1 MHGHI
6 GGIMAGTRQWQVNIS
21 FFVEASNDD
30 EAMSKVTSTLP
41 YNKKDIAWAWQSSKG
56 LPNKGEA
63 NE

>member
-1 MHGHI
+1 
-6 GGIMAGTRQWQVNIS
+6 MAGTRQWQVNIS